1 MPAPAPAQVFSENV
15 VSGAGD
21 VTIPLNVPANT
32 HDGELLYAQIA
43 WRGDGAHSNTEA
55 AFTERV
61 DNTQGLGPSLSV
73 HTRIAASEP
82 AGYNFAFSGAASRV
96 LAFMARILG
105 TSGVEDVQTAD
116 GGGAPAVDFVA
127 PSVTSLGP
135 ERLLMCAFV
144 STHTDSFTVPE
155 EMSFYD
161 SNNSGG
167 GVSGIVR
174 YNLMTEIVG
183 AGPTG
188 TRTAH
193 IAVARNWVASSILFA
208 PSRLGPDRVPRSR
221 YPFHRSR
228 MGHR

>member
-1 MPAPAPAQVFSENV
+1 MPAPAPAQVFSESV

-43 WRGDGAHSNTEA
+43 WRGDGAHANAEA

-61 DNTQGLGPSLSV
+61 DNTQTNGPSLSV
-73 HTRIAASEP
+73 HTRVASSEP
-82 AGYNFAFSGAASRV
+82 AGYNFTFGGIAARV

-116 GGGAPAVDFVA
+116 GAGVAGTDFIA

-167 GVSGIVR
+167 SAAGIVR

-183 AGPTG
+183 PGPTG

-221 YPFHRSR
+221 YPFHRAR
-228 MGHR
+228 MGLR